1 MVIPRDAGGNAL
13 VPDLTLRYP
22 YRQLELRLGEPIP
35 IDAADVST
43 RGIPVGGGM
52 RIALAGLMTL
62 AVLALYPI
70 LWVALPRR
78 RRRLLAL
85 KYTAGDREII
95 STGYETGTRLS
106 IGTGESAAAEYAQW
120 TLGAAVPCWF
130 NPSDPRD
137 AIVIRGFGGAYFFA
151 LIPLPVFVFG
161 VLGLRRR

>member
-1 MVIPRDAGGNAL
+1 
-13 VPDLTLRYP
+13 
-22 YRQLELRLGEPIP
+22 
-35 IDAADVST
+35 
-43 RGIPVGGGM
+43 M

-95 STGYETGTRLS
+95 STGHETGTRLS